1 MGTNCSKCVMGENE
15 SEIYNEK
22 YEKSNLN
29 NRKIKNPSQFN
40 SLNTEKYK
48 NNLTQIIYIQYYL
61 RKYLK
66 KIRKSYQNH
75 LPHASLE
82 KLSQNNLLTKSSHFK
97 KNTNSNN
104 QTNTIYYVKDFQI
117 NDYAKYSGQMMN
129 GLQHGKG

>member
-48 NNLTQIIYIQYYL
+48 NNL
-61 RKYLK
+61 K
-66 KIRKSYQNH
+66 K
-75 LPHASLE
+75 
-82 KLSQNNLLTKSSHFK
+82 
-97 KNTNSNN
+97 
-104 QTNTIYYVKDFQI
+104 
-117 NDYAKYSGQMMN
+117 
-129 GLQHGKG
+129 

>member
-1 MGTNCSKCVMGENE
+1 VNSFKNNEINSSFSSDIDNVNIFKEYYVGFIEKINLNMGTNCSKCVMGENE

-29 NRKIKNPSQFN
+29 NSKIKNPSQFN

-66 KIRKSYQNH
+66 KIRK
-75 LPHASLE
+75 
-82 KLSQNNLLTKSSHFK
+82 
-97 KNTNSNN
+97 
-104 QTNTIYYVKDFQI
+104 
-117 NDYAKYSGQMMN
+117 
-129 GLQHGKG
+129 